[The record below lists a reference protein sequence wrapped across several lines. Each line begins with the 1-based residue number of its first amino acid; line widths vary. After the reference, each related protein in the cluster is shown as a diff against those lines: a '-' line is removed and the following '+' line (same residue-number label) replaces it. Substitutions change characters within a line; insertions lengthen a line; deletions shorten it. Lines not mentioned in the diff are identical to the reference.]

1 MCKGGDKE
9 GGGGGEAGQ
18 GAQQPI
24 RNLQVKAE
32 ECQMRVWNGRCCH
45 LRKGRRRR
53 EEMEERRE
61 DKVESLV

>member
-9 GGGGGEAGQ
+9 GGGSSEAGQ

-32 ECQMRVWNGRCCH
+32 ECQMQVWKGWCCH
-45 LRKGRRRR
+45 LRKGRRSR

>member
-1 MCKGGDKE
+1 MSKGCDKE
-9 GGGGGEAGQ
+9 GDCSGEAGQ

-32 ECQMRVWNGRCCH
+32 ECQMHVWNGRYCH

-53 EEMEERRE
+53 EETEERRE